1 MQTTLHTQGIY
12 ARISIHNTDMAM
24 DTSHDTLRATFWKP
38 ALTVGKGPRYLRLA
52 SFIEQSVADG
62 RLRPGDR
69 LPAQREL
76 ASWLGIDFTTVTRA
90 YNRARDRS
98 AIEGRGP
105 LGTFVS
111 KPRVALDQ
119 VLDLGMNIPPAPAGQ
134 FLGELLQKGID
145 EVLRH
150 TDASMLM
157 AYQLGDG
164 GVADRQAGTLWL
176 APMLGTLD
184 PADVLVC
191 PGAQATLAALLL
203 TETERDETVLCEPIV
218 YPGVRSAAR
227 SLGRRLEGV
236 ATDADGM
243 LPDALAAAAREHRA
257 RIVYLNPTLQN
268 PTTRTMSERRRR
280 ELLAVADKLDLT
292 LIEDDPYWR
301 LMPDAPTPL
310 ARLSPHRVHYVSTL
324 SKCLT
329 PGLRT
334 AYVRLADGR
343 KRDVFLST
351 LHSFALM
358 APPLMAGLATQ
369 WIHDGTADRIMDGV
383 KEAAAQRQAIAADIL
398 GDASAPPIQ
407 GIHLW
412 HELPAPWTARELT
425 MAARAE
431 GLAVTPADAFCL
443 SSDAPN
449 AIRISLGGVRDPE
462 RLSSALKRL
471 RSLLREAPPSLRAAV
486 V

>member
-1 MQTTLHTQGIY
+1 ME
-12 ARISIHNTDMAM
+12 
-24 DTSHDTLRATFWKP
+24 TSHDTLRATFWKP
-38 ALTVGKGPRYLRLA
+38 ALTAGKGPRYLRLA

-111 KPRVALDQ
+111 TPRVALDQ
-119 VLDLGMNIPPAPAGQ
+119 VLDLGMNIPPAPAGL
-134 FLGELLQKGID
+134 FLGELLQKGVD

-164 GVADRQAGTLWL
+164 GVADRQAGALWL
-176 APMLGTLD
+176 TPMLGQLD

-203 TETERDETVLCEPIV
+203 MDTARDETVLCEPIV
-218 YPGVRSAAR
+218 YPGLRSAAR
-227 SLGRRLEGV
+227 SLGRQLESV
-236 ATDADGM
+236 ESDDEGM
-243 LPDALAAAAREHRA
+243 LPDALAAAAQQHRA
-257 RIVYLNPTLQN
+257 RLVYLNPTLQN
-268 PTTRTMSERRRR
+268 PTTRTLSERRRR
-280 ELLAVADKLDLT
+280 ELIAVADRLDLT

-301 LMPDAPTPL
+301 LTPDAPPPL
-310 ARLSPHRVHYVSTL
+310 ARLAPHRVHYISTL

-334 AYVRLADGR
+334 AYVRLASGR
-343 KRDVFLST
+343 QRDIFLST

-383 KEAAAQRQAIAADIL
+383 KEAAAQRQAIAAEIL
-398 GDASAPPIQ
+398 GDGQARPMP

-412 HELPAPWTARELT
+412 HALPAPWTARELT
-425 MAARAE
+425 IAARAE

-443 SSDAPN
+443 SADAPN

-462 RLSSALKRL
+462 RLASALKRL
-471 RSLLREAPPSLRAAV
+471 RSLLREAPPSLRAAIV
-486 V
+486 

>member
-1 MQTTLHTQGIY
+1 
-12 ARISIHNTDMAM
+12 M
-24 DTSHDTLRATFWKP
+24 DASHDTLRATFWKP
-38 ALTVGKGPRYLRLA
+38 ALTTGKGPRYLRLA

-90 YNRARDRS
+90 YNRARERQ

-111 KPRVALDQ
+111 TPRVAFDQ
-119 VLDLGMNIPPAPAGQ
+119 VLDLGMNIPPAPAGL
-134 FLGELLQKGID
+134 FLGELLQTGID

-157 AYQLGDG
+157 AYQLGEG
-164 GVADRQAGTLWL
+164 GIADQQAGALWL
-176 APMLGTLD
+176 APMLGTL
-184 PADVLVC
+184 PPSDVLVC

-203 TETERDETVLCEPIV
+203 TATGRDDTVLCEPIV
-218 YPGVRSAAR
+218 YPGLRSAAR
-227 SLGRRLEGV
+227 SLGRRLESV
-236 ATDADGM
+236 AVDGDGM
-243 LPDALAAAAREHRA
+243 SPDALAAAIRQHGARV
-257 RIVYLNPTLQN
+257 VYLNPTLQN
-268 PTTRTMSERRRR
+268 PTTRTMPEQRRR
-280 ELLAVADKLDLT
+280 ELLAVAEKLDLT

-301 LMPDAPTPL
+301 LAPDAPPPL
-310 ARLSPHRVHYVSTL
+310 ARLAPHRVHYVATL

-334 AYVRLADGR
+334 AYVRLADAR
-343 KRDVFLST
+343 QRNTFLST
-351 LHSFALM
+351 LRSFALM
-358 APPLMAGLATQ
+358 APPLMTGLATQ

-398 GDASAPPIQ
+398 GDGHAAPVP
-407 GIHLW
+407 GIHRW
-412 HELPAPWTARELT
+412 HALPAPWTARELT

-449 AIRISLGGVRDPE
+449 AIRISLGGVQDAE
-462 RLSSALKRL
+462 RLANALKRL
-471 RSLLREAPPSLRAAV
+471 RALMQEAPPSDRAAV

>member
-1 MQTTLHTQGIY
+1 
-12 ARISIHNTDMAM
+12 M
-24 DTSHDTLRATFWKP
+24 DASHDTLRATFWKP
-38 ALTVGKGPRYLRLA
+38 ALSTGKGPRYLRLA

-90 YNRARDRS
+90 YNRARDRH

-111 KPRVALDQ
+111 TPRIAIDQ
-119 VLDLGMNIPPAPAGQ
+119 VLDLGMNIPPAPIGL
-134 FLGELLQKGID
+134 FLGEMLQKGID

-157 AYQLGDG
+157 AYQLGEG
-164 GVADRQAGTLWL
+164 GMADRQAGALWL
-176 APMLGTLD
+176 APMLGTLA
-184 PADVLVC
+184 PSDVLVC

-203 TETERDETVLCEPIV
+203 AATARDDTVLCEPIV
-218 YPGVRSAAR
+218 YPGLRGAAH
-227 SLGRRLEGV
+227 SLGRRLAGV
-236 ATDADGM
+236 ATDDHGM
-243 LPDALAAAAREHRA
+243 LPDALREAARGHGA
-257 RIVYLNPTLQN
+257 RLVYLNPTLQN
-268 PTTRTMSERRRR
+268 PTARTMPERRRR
-280 ELLAVADKLDLT
+280 ELLDVAEALDLT
-292 LIEDDPYWR
+292 FIEDDPYWR
-301 LMPDAPTPL
+301 LAPGAPAPL
-310 ARLSPHRVHYVSTL
+310 ARLAPHRVHYVATL

-334 AYVRLADGR
+334 AYLRLADAR
-343 KRDVFLST
+343 HRDVFLNT

-358 APPLMAGLATQ
+358 APPLMTGLATQ
-369 WIHDGTADRIMDGV
+369 WIHNGMADRILEGV
-383 KEAAAQRQAIAADIL
+383 KEAAAQRQAIAAEIL
-398 GDASAPPIQ
+398 GDAASAPAH
-407 GIHLW
+407 GIHRW
-412 HELPAPWTARELT
+412 HTLPAAWTARELT
-425 MAARAE
+425 VAARAE

-443 SSDAPN
+443 LPDGPN

-462 RLSSALKRL
+462 RLGSALMRL
-471 RSLLREAPPSLRAAV
+471 RALLHEAPPSLRAAV

>member
-1 MQTTLHTQGIY
+1 
-12 ARISIHNTDMAM
+12 M
-24 DTSHDTLRATFWKP
+24 DASHDSLRATFWKP
-38 ALTVGKGPRYLRLA
+38 ALIAGKGPRYLRLA
-52 SFIEQSVADG
+52 GFIEQSVADG

-76 ASWLGIDFTTVTRA
+76 AAWLGIDFTTVTRA
-90 YNRARDRS
+90 YNRARERN

-111 KPRVALDQ
+111 TPRVALDQ
-119 VLDLGMNIPPAPAGQ
+119 VLDLGMNIPPAPAGL
-134 FLGELLQKGID
+134 FLGEMLHKGID

-164 GVADRQAGTLWL
+164 GVADRQAGALWL
-176 APMLGTLD
+176 APMLGSVS
-184 PADVLVC
+184 ASDVLVC

-203 TETERDETVLCEPIV
+203 AGTARDETVLCEPII
-218 YPGVRSAAR
+218 YPGLHSAAR
-227 SLGRRLEGV
+227 TLGRRLAHV
-236 ATDADGM
+236 ATDDDGM
-243 LPDALAAAAREHRA
+243 QPDALRVAAQEHNARL
-257 RIVYLNPTLQN
+257 VYLNPTLQN
-268 PTTRTMSERRRR
+268 PTTRTMPERRRR
-280 ELLAVADKLDLT
+280 ELLAVAETLDLT

-301 LMPDAPTPL
+301 LAKDAPPPL
-310 ARLSPHRVHYVSTL
+310 ARLAPHRVHYVATL

-334 AYVRLADGR
+334 AYVRLANAR
-343 KRDVFLST
+343 QRDNFLNT

-358 APPLMAGLATQ
+358 APPLMTGLATQ
-369 WIHDGTADRIMDGV
+369 WIHNGMADRILDGV
-383 KEAAAQRQAIAADIL
+383 KDAAAQRQAIAAGIL
-398 GDASAPPIQ
+398 GDAHTPAAQ

-412 HELPAPWTARELT
+412 QALPAPWTARELT

-443 SSDAPN
+443 SPEVPN
-449 AIRISLGGVRDPE
+449 AIRISLGGVRDTE
-462 RLSSALKRL
+462 RLASALKRL
-471 RSLLREAPPSLRAAV
+471 KSLLREVPPSVRAAIV
-486 V
+486 

>member
-1 MQTTLHTQGIY
+1 
-12 ARISIHNTDMAM
+12 M
-24 DTSHDTLRATFWKP
+24 DASHDTLRATFWKP
-38 ALTVGKGPRYLRLA
+38 ALTAGKGPRYLRLA

-90 YNRARDRS
+90 YNRARDRH

-111 KPRVALDQ
+111 TPRIALDQ
-119 VLDLGMNIPPAPAGQ
+119 VLDLGMNIPPAPAGL
-134 FLGELLQKGID
+134 FLGEMLQKGVD

-157 AYQLGDG
+157 AYQLGEG
-164 GVADRQAGTLWL
+164 GVADRQAGALWL
-176 APMLGTLD
+176 APMLGPLS

-203 TETERDETVLCEPIV
+203 FATARDDTVLCEPIV
-218 YPGVRSAAR
+218 YPGLRSAAR
-227 SLGRRLEGV
+227 SLGRQLTAV
-236 ATDADGM
+236 ATDNDGM
-243 LPDALAAAAREHRA
+243 LPDALHQAASERGARL
-257 RIVYLNPTLQN
+257 VYLNPTLQN
-268 PTTRTMSERRRR
+268 PNTRTMSERRRR
-280 ELLAVADKLDLT
+280 ELLAVAERLDLT
-292 LIEDDPYWR
+292 FIEDDPYWR
-301 LMPDAPTPL
+301 LAADAPPPL
-310 ARLSPHRVHYVSTL
+310 ARLAPHRVHYVATL

-334 AYVRLADGR
+334 AYVRLADAGR
-343 KRDVFLST
+343 RDTFLDT

-358 APPLMAGLATQ
+358 APPLMTGLATQ
-369 WIHDGTADRIMDGV
+369 WIHNGMADRILEGV
-383 KEAAAQRQAIAADIL
+383 KAAAAQRQAIAAEIL
-398 GDASAPPIQ
+398 GDEGTPPTN

-412 HELPAPWTARELT
+412 HALPAPWTARELT
-425 MAARAE
+425 LAARAE

-443 SSDAPN
+443 SPDAPN

-462 RLSSALKRL
+462 RLANALKRL
-471 RSLLREAPPSLRAAV
+471 KSLLREAPPSLRAAV

>member
-1 MQTTLHTQGIY
+1 ME
-12 ARISIHNTDMAM
+12 S
-24 DTSHDTLRATFWKP
+24 SHDTLRAAFWKP
-38 ALTVGKGPRYLRLA
+38 ALSAGKGPRYLRLA

-90 YNRARDRS
+90 YNRARDRN

-111 KPRVALDQ
+111 TPRVALDQ
-119 VLDLGMNIPPAPAGQ
+119 VLDLGMNIPPAPAGL
-134 FLGELLQKGID
+134 FLGELLQKGMD
-145 EVLRH
+145 DVLRH
-150 TDASMLM
+150 TDASRLM

-164 GVADRQAGTLWL
+164 GVADRQAGALWL
-176 APMLGTLD
+176 TPMLGELD
-184 PADVLVC
+184 PVDVLVC

-203 TETERDETVLCEPIV
+203 MDTARDETLLCEPII

-227 SLGRRLEGV
+227 SLGRPLVSV
-236 ATDADGM
+236 AVDDDGM
-243 LPDALAAAAREHRA
+243 LPDALAASARQHRA
-257 RIVYLNPTLQN
+257 RLVYLNPTLQN
-268 PTTRTMSERRRR
+268 PTTRTMPERRRH
-280 ELLAVADKLDLT
+280 ELIALAEQLDLT
-292 LIEDDPYWR
+292 FIEDDPYWR
-301 LMPDAPTPL
+301 LSPDAPPPL
-310 ARLSPHRVHYVSTL
+310 ARLAPHRVHYISTL

-334 AYVRLADGR
+334 AYVRLANGR
-343 KRDVFLST
+343 ARDPFLST

-369 WIHDGTADRIMDGV
+369 WIHDGTADRIMNGV

-398 GDASAPPIQ
+398 GDGLTSPVQ

-412 HELPAPWTARELT
+412 HALPAPWTARELT
-425 MAARAE
+425 IAARAE

-443 SSDAPN
+443 TSDAPN

-462 RLSSALKRL
+462 RLASALRRL
-471 RSLLREAPPSLRAAV
+471 RSLLREAPPSVRAAIV
-486 V
+486 

>member
-1 MQTTLHTQGIY
+1 MTT
-12 ARISIHNTDMAM
+12 
-24 DTSHDTLRATFWKP
+24 
-38 ALTVGKGPRYLRLA
+38 GKGPRYLRLA

-90 YNRARDRS
+90 YNRARERQ

-111 KPRVALDQ
+111 TPRVAFDQ
-119 VLDLGMNIPPAPAGQ
+119 VLDLGMNIPPAPAGL
-134 FLGELLQKGID
+134 FLGELLQTGID

-157 AYQLGDG
+157 AYQLGEG
-164 GVADRQAGTLWL
+164 GIADRQAGALWL
-176 APMLGTLD
+176 APMLGALS
-184 PADVLVC
+184 PSDVLVC

-203 TETERDETVLCEPIV
+203 TAAGHDDTVLCEPIV
-218 YPGVRSAAR
+218 YPGLRSAAR
-227 SLGRRLEGV
+227 SLGRRLESV
-236 ATDADGM
+236 AVDGDGM
-243 LPDALAAAAREHRA
+243 LPDALAAAVQQHRA
-257 RIVYLNPTLQN
+257 RVVYLNPTLQN
-268 PTTRTMSERRRR
+268 PTTRTMPKQRRR
-280 ELLAVADKLDLT
+280 ELLAVAEKLDLT

-301 LMPDAPTPL
+301 LAPDAPPPL
-310 ARLSPHRVHYVSTL
+310 ARLAPHRVHYLATL

-334 AYVRLADGR
+334 AYVRLADAR
-343 KRDVFLST
+343 QRNTFLST
-351 LHSFALM
+351 LRSFALM
-358 APPLMAGLATQ
+358 APPLMTGLATQ

-398 GDASAPPIQ
+398 GDGHAAPVP

-412 HELPAPWTARELT
+412 HALPAPWTARELT

-449 AIRISLGGVRDPE
+449 AIRISLGGVQDAE
-462 RLSSALKRL
+462 RLANALKRL
-471 RSLLREAPPSLRAAV
+471 GALLQEAPPSDRAAV

>member
-1 MQTTLHTQGIY
+1 
-12 ARISIHNTDMAM
+12 M
-24 DTSHDTLRATFWKP
+24 DASHDTLRATFWKP
-38 ALTVGKGPRYLRLA
+38 ALTAGKGPRYLRLA
-52 SFIEQSVADG
+52 SFIEQAVADG

-90 YNRARDRS
+90 YNRARERN

-111 KPRVALDQ
+111 TPRVTFEQ
-119 VLDLGMNIPPAPAGQ
+119 VLDLGMNIPPAPADL
-134 FLGELLQKGID
+134 FLGELLQQGID
-145 EVLRH
+145 EVLKH

-164 GVADRQAGTLWL
+164 GIADRQAGALWL
-176 APMLGTLD
+176 APMLGELD
-184 PADVLVC
+184 ASQVCVC

-203 TETERDETVLCEPIV
+203 TETSRDETVLCEPIV
-218 YPGVRSAAR
+218 YPGLRSAAR
-227 SLGRRLEGV
+227 TLERKLV
-236 ATDADGM
+236 AVPTDHDGM
-243 LPDALAAAAREHRA
+243 LPDALSAAVREHGA
-257 RIVYLNPTLQN
+257 RVVYLNPTLQN
-268 PTTRTMSERRRR
+268 PTTRTMPETRRRQ
-280 ELLAVADKLDLT
+280 LLDVAETLNLT
-292 LIEDDPYWR
+292 IIEDDPYWR
-301 LMPDAPTPL
+301 LAHRAPPPL
-310 ARLSPHRVHYVSTL
+310 ARLAPHRVHYIATL

-334 AYVRLADGR
+334 AYLRLADIR
-343 KRDVFLST
+343 RRDLFLST
-351 LHSFALM
+351 LNAFALM
-358 APPLMAGLATQ
+358 APPLMTGLATQ
-369 WIHDGTADRIMDGV
+369 WIHNGMADRILAGV
-383 KEAAAQRQAIAADIL
+383 RSAAAQRQAIAADVL
-398 GDASAPPIQ
+398 GEPGAAPEQ

-412 HELPAPWTARELT
+412 QSLPAPWTARELT

-443 SSDAPN
+443 SPEAPN

-462 RLSSALKRL
+462 RLGSALRRL
-471 RSLLREAPPSLRAAV
+471 KTLLGEAPPSIHAAV

>member
-1 MQTTLHTQGIY
+1 
-12 ARISIHNTDMAM
+12 M
-24 DTSHDTLRATFWKP
+24 DAFHDTLRATFWKP
-38 ALTVGKGPRYLRLA
+38 ALATGKGPRYLRLA

-90 YNRARDRS
+90 YNRARERH

-111 KPRVALDQ
+111 TPRVALDQ
-119 VLDLGMNIPPAPAGQ
+119 VLDLGMNIPPAPADI
-134 FLGELLQKGID
+134 FLGELLRQGVD

-150 TDASMLM
+150 TDASRLM

-164 GVADRQAGTLWL
+164 GMADRQAGALWL
-176 APMLGTLD
+176 APMLGSIE
-184 PADVLVC
+184 PSEILVC

-203 TETERDETVLCEPIV
+203 ADTARDDTVLCEPIV
-218 YPGVRSAAR
+218 YPGLRSAAR
-227 SLGRRLEGV
+227 TLGRHLEAV
-236 ATDADGM
+236 ATDGEGM
-243 LPDALAAAAREHRA
+243 LPDALAARAREHGA
-257 RIVYLNPTLQN
+257 RLVYLNPTLQN
-268 PTTRTMSERRRR
+268 PTTRTMPEQRRR
-280 ELLAVADKLDLT
+280 ELLELAETLDLT
-292 LIEDDPYWR
+292 FIEDDPYWR
-301 LMPDAPTPL
+301 LARNAPPPL
-310 ARLSPHRVHYVSTL
+310 ARLAPHRVHYVATL

-334 AYVRLADGR
+334 AYVRLADASR
-343 KRDVFLST
+343 RDAFLT
-351 LHSFALM
+351 ALRAFALM
-358 APPLMAGLATQ
+358 APPLMTGLATQ
-369 WIHDGTADRIMDGV
+369 WIHNGMAERILAGV
-383 KEAAAQRQAIAADIL
+383 SAAAAQRQAIAAGIL
-398 GDASAPPIQ
+398 GGGRIAKEAKQTRETKGTNEAIAQ

-412 HELPAPWTARELT
+412 QPLPAPWTARELT

-443 SSDAPN
+443 APDAPN
-449 AIRISLGGVRDPE
+449 AIRISLGGVKEPE
-462 RLSSALKRL
+462 RLASGLRRL
-471 RSLLREAPPSLRAAV
+471 ASLLREAPPSLRGAV

>member
-1 MQTTLHTQGIY
+1 
-12 ARISIHNTDMAM
+12 M
-24 DTSHDTLRATFWKP
+24 DASHDSLRATFWKP
-38 ALTVGKGPRYLRLA
+38 ALSAGKGPRYLRLA

-76 ASWLGIDFTTVTRA
+76 AAWLGIDFTTVTRA
-90 YNRARDRS
+90 YNRARERN

-111 KPRVALDQ
+111 TPRVALDQ
-119 VLDLGMNIPPAPAGQ
+119 VLDLGMNIPPAPAGL
-134 FLGELLQKGID
+134 FLGEMLQKGID

-150 TDASMLM
+150 ADASMLM

-164 GVADRQAGTLWL
+164 GTADRQAGALWL
-176 APMLGTLD
+176 APMLGTVS

-203 TETERDETVLCEPIV
+203 TNTARDETVLCEPIV
-218 YPGVRSAAR
+218 YPGLHSAAR
-227 SLGRRLEGV
+227 TLGRQLAYV
-236 ATDADGM
+236 ATDDDGM
-243 LPDALAAAAREHRA
+243 LPDALSVAARDHGA
-257 RIVYLNPTLQN
+257 RLVYLNPTLQN

-280 ELLAVADKLDLT
+280 ELLAVAESLDLT

-301 LMPDAPTPL
+301 LAHDAPPPL
-310 ARLSPHRVHYVSTL
+310 ARLAPHRVHYVATL

-334 AYVRLADGR
+334 AYVRLANAR
-343 KRDVFLST
+343 QRDIFLNT

-358 APPLMAGLATQ
+358 APPLMTGLATQ
-369 WIHDGTADRIMDGV
+369 WIHNGMADRILDGV
-383 KEAAAQRQAIAADIL
+383 KEAAAQRQAIAAEIL
-398 GDASAPPIQ
+398 GDADLAPAQ

-412 HELPAPWTARELT
+412 HALPAPWTARELT

-431 GLAVTPADAFCL
+431 GLAVTPADAFCPL
-443 SSDAPN
+443 ADAPN
-449 AIRISLGGVRDPE
+449 AIRISLGGVRDTE
-462 RLSSALKRL
+462 RLASALKRL
-471 RSLLREAPPSLRAAV
+471 KSLLREAPPSLRSAIV
-486 V
+486 

>member
-1 MQTTLHTQGIY
+1 
-12 ARISIHNTDMAM
+12 M
-24 DTSHDTLRATFWKP
+24 DASHDTLRATFWKP
-38 ALTVGKGPRYLRLA
+38 ALTSGKGPRYLRLA

-90 YNRARDRS
+90 YNHARERQ

-111 KPRVALDQ
+111 TPRVALDQ
-119 VLDLGMNIPPAPAGQ
+119 VLDLGMNIPPAPAGT
-134 FLGELLQKGID
+134 FLGELLQQGVD

-164 GVADRQAGTLWL
+164 GVADRQAGALWL
-176 APMLGTLD
+176 APMLGALD

-203 TETERDETVLCEPIV
+203 AGTAREETVLCEPIV
-218 YPGVRSAAR
+218 YPGLRSAAR
-227 SLGRRLEGV
+227 TLERRLAAV
-236 ATDADGM
+236 ATDDDGM
-243 LPDALAAAAREHRA
+243 LPDALAARAREHGA
-257 RIVYLNPTLQN
+257 RLVYLNPTLQN
-268 PTTRTMSERRRR
+268 PTARTMPEHRRR
-280 ELLAVADKLDLT
+280 ELLEVAETLDLT
-292 LIEDDPYWR
+292 FVEDDPYWR
-301 LMPDAPTPL
+301 LARNAPAPL
-310 ARLSPHRVHYVSTL
+310 ARLAPHRVHYVATL

-334 AYVRLADGR
+334 AYVRLADAGR
-343 KRDVFLST
+343 RDAFLTT
-351 LHSFALM
+351 LHAFALM
-358 APPLMAGLATQ
+358 APPLMTGLATQ
-369 WIHDGTADRIMDGV
+369 WIHNGMADRILTGV
-383 KEAAAQRQAIAADIL
+383 IAAAAQRQAIADDIL
-398 GDASAPPIQ
+398 RDGDTTGETPTQ

-412 HELPAPWTARELT
+412 HPLPAPWTARELT

-443 SSDAPN
+443 APDAPN

-462 RLSSALKRL
+462 RLKSALKRL
-471 RSLLREAPPSLRAAV
+471 RAVLQETPLNRLAAV